1 MRYSRLIV
9 AVFALSSIIS
19 YSQSQLLEK
28 NLVQTSHG
36 WEYEISNLSDNALL
50 GFRFVVQCLSLNNT
64 TAQTFQHQE
73 DALVEFG
80 GKAKLSPKTT
90 RSVRIPASVANCPGK
105 ISAAIFEDGTVYG
118 DQDSLEY
125 LYDQRKGTYLGVSF
139 AKNLVDQLPPGA
151 DLNGAADALDAQ
163 RAKVTSNRTVSVST
177 WSGQIA
183 TLSYLASVIE
193 QHQLIPRWGQYSP
206 AQWGQVSFTEAAHE
220 LLQRRSKDIRQAFE
234 REFVGMTVNET
245 SLDTLLATR
254 EKLVAEI
261 RSQLDETSK
270 LFLRSFHTLG

>member
-1 MRYSRLIV
+1 MHTALGRGGYKECDIRDLLLLSSLYRQSFRIHRVNYLRKTWFRPHMVGNMRYP
-9 AVFALSSIIS
+9 IS
-19 YSQSQLLEK
+19 LTMLC
-28 NLVQTSHG
+28 
-36 WEYEISNLSDNALL
+36 W
-50 GFRFVVQCLSLNNT
+50 GFRLVVQCPSLNNT

-151 DLNGAADALDAQ
+151 DLSGAADALDAQ

-183 TLSYLASVIE
+183 TLSYLASVLRGGNETHVPSDDTPRRQPSINDLATTS
-193 QHQLIPRWGQYSP
+193 HIPRSQ
-206 AQWGQVSFTEAAHE
+206 AQVSIMRKKLYEWIAALE
-220 LLQRRSKDIRQAFE
+220 GNIEMPSAI
-234 REFVGMTVNET
+234 T
-245 SLDTLLATR
+245 SSTT
-254 EKLVAEI
+254 
-261 RSQLDETSK
+261 
-270 LFLRSFHTLG
+270 F

>member
-183 TLSYLASVIE
+183 TLSYLASVLRGGNE
-193 QHQLIPRWGQYSP
+193 THVPSDDTPRRQP
-206 AQWGQVSFTEAAHE
+206 FINDLATTAHLPRRKEQVSIM
-220 LLQRRSKDIRQAFE
+220 RK
-234 REFVGMTVNET
+234 
-245 SLDTLLATR
+245 
-254 EKLVAEI
+254 KLYE
-261 RSQLDETSK
+261 
-270 LFLRSFHTLG
+270 

>member
-50 GFRFVVQCLSLNNT
+50 GFRLVVQCLSLNNT

-151 DLNGAADALDAQ
+151 D
-163 RAKVTSNRTVSVST
+163 
-177 WSGQIA
+177 
-183 TLSYLASVIE
+183 
-193 QHQLIPRWGQYSP
+193 
-206 AQWGQVSFTEAAHE
+206 
-220 LLQRRSKDIRQAFE
+220 
-234 REFVGMTVNET
+234 
-245 SLDTLLATR
+245 
-254 EKLVAEI
+254 
-261 RSQLDETSK
+261 
-270 LFLRSFHTLG
+270 